1 MIMSTEAM
9 LTNLELMRSDLEEFI
24 ADDNLDMLDDFTEK
38 EIADVVFA
46 IAAKLMV
53 AEVVEYPVKSCG
65 GLWNYRVKVRNYHK
79 GLVSVSSEVLG
90 ITGVSR
96 TEYKPFYFSEDEDGY
111 YSGLCNL
118 AQMIN
123 EAWYQCNS

>member
-1 MIMSTEAM
+1 MSTEVL

-24 ADDNLDMLDDFTEK
+24 ADDNFDMLDEFTE
-38 EIADVVFA
+38 EEVADAVFT

-53 AEVVEYPVKSCG
+53 SDVVEHPIASCG
-65 GLWNYRVKVRNYHK
+65 GLWNYQIKVKNYHK
-79 GLVSVSSEVLG
+79 GFVSVSDDVLG

-111 YSGLCNL
+111 FSGLTNL

-123 EAWYQCNS
+123 EAWYKCNK

>member
-24 ADDNLDMLDDFTEK
+24 ADDNLDMLDEFPEK
-38 EIADVVFA
+38 KIADAVFT
-46 IAAKLMV
+46 IAAKLFV
-53 AEVVEYPVKSCG
+53 SDVVEYPITSCG
-65 GLWNYRVKVRNYHK
+65 GLWKYNIKVRNYHK

-96 TEYKPFYFSEDEDGY
+96 TEYKPFYFSEDENSY
-111 YSGLCNL
+111 FSGLCNL

-123 EAWYQCNS
+123 EAWYQCNK

>member
-1 MIMSTEAM
+1 MSTEVL

-24 ADDNLDMLDDFTEK
+24 ADDNFDMLDEFTE
-38 EIADVVFA
+38 EEVADAVFT

-53 AEVVEYPVKSCG
+53 SDVVEHPITSCG
-65 GLWNYRVKVRNYHK
+65 GLWNYQIKVKNHHK
-79 GLVSVSSEVLG
+79 GFVSVSDDVLG

-111 YSGLCNL
+111 FSGLTNL

-123 EAWYQCNS
+123 EAWYKCNS

>member
-1 MIMSTEAM
+1 MSTEAM
-9 LTNLELMRSDLEEFI
+9 LTNLELMRSDVEEFI
-24 ADDNLDMLDDFTEK
+24 TDDNLDMLDDFTEK

-53 AEVVEYPVKSCG
+53 SEVVEYPITSCG
-65 GLWNYRVKVRNYHK
+65 GIWKYNIKVWNCHK
-79 GLVSVSSEVLG
+79 GFVSVSSDVLG

-96 TEYKPFYFSEDEDGY
+96 TEYKPFYFSEDENSY
-111 YSGLCNL
+111 FSGLCNL

>member
-1 MIMSTEAM
+1 MSTEVL

-24 ADDNLDMLDDFTEK
+24 ADDNFDMLDEFTE
-38 EIADVVFA
+38 EEVADAVFT

-53 AEVVEYPVKSCG
+53 SDVVEHPIVSCG
-65 GLWNYRVKVRNYHK
+65 GLWNYQIKVKNHHK
-79 GLVSVSSEVLG
+79 GFVSVSDDVLG

-111 YSGLCNL
+111 FSGLTNL

-123 EAWYQCNS
+123 EAWYQCNK

>member
-1 MIMSTEAM
+1 MSTEVM
-9 LTNLELMRSDLEEFI
+9 LTNLELMRSNVEEFI
-24 ADDNLDMLDDFTEK
+24 TDDNLDMLDDFTEK

-65 GLWNYRVKVRNYHK
+65 GLWNYRVKVGNYHK
-79 GLVSVSSEVLG
+79 GFVSVSSDTLG

-96 TEYKPFYFSEDEDGY
+96 TEYKPFYFSEDENSY
-111 YSGLCNL
+111 FSGLCNL